1 MGTDAAQIL
10 RQEMVHHHDLELS
23 NDCDDCVHED
33 NRYFDWTG
41 HNERTVEGWVCITH
55 GLNIVLSDLETL
67 SMFPR
72 GAEEAF
78 GWLFEPRPMKYGYTE
93 TRFEQLHDS
102 DLLLPEGRKEMMMK
116 MDTCLLVLIRAAIRD
131 ASEQSK
137 LWDPSKLR
145 KIFRDARES
154 HVQDR
159 FYKRMEKLWEK
170 VFILERDPC
179 FVRSLEYISH
189 WHSRG
194 VAEFL
199 VKRVAGDRLP
209 AELIEMIEE
218 YFYDPKELA
227 ALDAVAIRASESA
240 YDDCGL
246 IKPILVRTE
255 KWGGDDVEWYV

>member
-1 MGTDAAQIL
+1 MGTDAAQVL

-23 NDCDDCVHED
+23 NDCDDCVHEE

-41 HNERTVEGWVCITH
+41 RNERHLDGWICITQ
-55 GLNIVLSDLETL
+55 GLNIVLRDLETL
-67 SMFPR
+67 TIFPG

-78 GWLFEPRPMKYGYTE
+78 GWLFEPRTDTTR
-93 TRFEQLHDS
+93 TRFERLHDS
-102 DLLLPEGRKEMMMK
+102 DLLLPAGRKEMMMK
-116 MDTCLLVLIRAAIRD
+116 MDTCMLVLIRAAIRD

-145 KIFRDARES
+145 KIFRDTRES

-159 FYKRMEKLWEK
+159 VYERMEKLWEK

-199 VKRVAGDRLP
+199 VKKVAGDRLP

-218 YFYDPKELA
+218 YF
-227 ALDAVAIRASESA
+227 
-240 YDDCGL
+240 
-246 IKPILVRTE
+246 
-255 KWGGDDVEWYV
+255 